1 MRGWPHHGHPSRWQP
16 TYMTQQHTPLG
27 LSRMDLVG
35 NDFLQSGLEEALRE
49 IEGQDIKP
57 DDPVRMGAC
66 GHLCR
71 AIRLAMGRTENP
83 SHKEALRVLELC
95 CYMSPRCEHKR
106 PGLPSHAANHHD
118 LSHQEVHCLY
128 LLASITQRP
137 FLKAWLAGILWRNS
151 QLRNGAGAERYAR
164 MATEACPDL
173 PRGWNTWNDGIGDC
187 WVCALAAAKAEIAK
201 QYPSRYR
208 GLADTLA
215 RHALED
221 ESVKLPVIADI
232 LKPHMRAVANDLK
245 AGLSQR
251 LGDMCHRKMAEE
263 WRPQADGP

>member
-1 MRGWPHHGHPSRWQP
+1 
-16 TYMTQQHTPLG
+16 
-27 LSRMDLVG
+27 MDLVG
-35 NDFLQSGLEEALRE
+35 NDFLQCGLEAALSE
-49 IEGQDIKP
+49 IEGQGGDP
-57 DDPVRMGAC
+57 DVLDPVQMGAR
-66 GHLCR
+66 GHLLSG
-71 AIRLAMGRTENP
+71 IYLAKERTENP
-83 SHKEALRVLELC
+83 RYREALRVLELS
-95 CYMSPRCEHKR
+95 CYMSPRCEHEG
-106 PGLPSHAANHHD
+106 PGLPAYAANQHD

-128 LLASITQRP
+128 LLAEDTQRP

-151 QLRNGAGAERYAR
+151 QLRNHARAERYAR
-164 MATEACPDL
+164 MAMEACPDL
-173 PRGWNTWNDGIGDC
+173 PRGWNTWNDGIEDC

-201 QYPSRYR
+201 QYPSQYK
-208 GLADTLA
+208 GLVDTLA

-245 AGLSQR
+245 AELSQR